1 MGFYDPLGLSSA
13 NLWGSGEAATIG
25 FLRHAE
31 IKHGRIA
38 MFAFVGYC
46 VQANGIHWPWNLNAE
61 GVSFADIS
69 AAGFPAEQW
78 DALPSVAKLQILA
91 TIGFL
96 EYFGEGG
103 GETLETHYM
112 KGGKPGVYP
121 PLKGSSIIPH
131 PVPFNL
137 FDPFGLSKNKSAE
150 AKAKGL
156 VAEINNGRLA
166 MIGIFGF
173 IMESKGTGSVP
184 ALKGLIPYYA
194 GEPMA
199 PFSATDSALPF
210 VDGMLT
216 ATKGGAWPGL

>member
-1 MGFYDPLGLSSA
+1 M
-13 NLWGSGEAATIG
+13 WGKGETATIG
-25 FLRHAE
+25 WLRHAE

-46 VQANGIHWPWNLNAE
+46 VQANGVHWPWNLNAE

-96 EYFGEGG
+96 EFFGEGG
-103 GETLETHYM
+103 GETLDTHYM
-112 KGGKPGVYP
+112 KGGKPGAYP

-137 FDPFGLSKNKSAE
+137 FDPFGLSKNKSPE

-156 VAEINNGRLA
+156 VA
-166 MIGIFGF
+166 
-173 IMESKGTGSVP
+173 
-184 ALKGLIPYYA
+184 
-194 GEPMA
+194 
-199 PFSATDSALPF
+199 
-210 VDGMLT
+210 
-216 ATKGGAWPGL
+216 